1 MKRLIVITTV
11 IACAI
16 ASLAQQ
22 QLPKSVIERTGG
34 FLERPSKTKGRI
46 VFVNTQKTV
55 AADELAP
62 VAAQLSRTLHV
73 KIELVTG
80 DPVSI
85 EKAKTSVSSIQDAKA
100 AIFIVENS
108 ECQDPVLVSPE
119 SRWAIVNVAPLSA
132 DKAKKPYIAARARKE
147 MARAF
152 SMLCGAFDSTY
163 SDSLMG
169 AVSKPT
175 ELDAFTDFMPPMDI
189 AGRVRKYL
197 VKIGVPTQ
205 SLVSYRTACKE
216 GWAPPPTND
225 IQKVVWNQVHQIPDK
240 PITIEFDPKRDK
252 GK

>member
-1 MKRLIVITTV
+1 MKRLI
-11 IACAI
+11 IAIMVFVSAA
-16 ASLAQQ
+16 ASIAQQ
-22 QLPKSVIERTGG
+22 QFPKSVIERTGG
-34 FLERPSKTKGRI
+34 FLERPGKTKGRVI
-46 VFVNTQKTV
+46 FVNTQKTV
-55 AADELAP
+55 AIDELAP

-73 KIELVTG
+73 KVELVPG
-80 DPVSI
+80 APVSI
-85 EKAKTSVSSIQDAKA
+85 EKAKASVSSFQDAKA
-100 AIFIVENS
+100 AIFIVENA
-108 ECQDPVLVSPE
+108 EYQDPVLVSPE
-119 SRWAIVNVAPLSA
+119 GRWAIVNVAPLSA
-132 DKAKKPYIAARARKE
+132 DKAKQPYIAARTRKE

-169 AVSKPT
+169 TVSKPT
-175 ELDAFTDFMPPMDI
+175 ELDAFTDFMPPMDVV
-189 AGRVRKYL
+189 GRVRKYL

-252 GK
+252 DK

>member
-1 MKRLIVITTV
+1 MKRLLVITIVIAGG
-11 IACAI
+11 IAA
-16 ASLAQQ
+16 LAQQ
-22 QLPKSVIERTGG
+22 QFPKSVIERTGG
-34 FLERPSKTKGRI
+34 FLERPSKTKGRV

-55 AADELAP
+55 AIDELAP

-73 KIELVTG
+73 KVELVPG
-80 DPVSI
+80 APVSI
-85 EKAKTSVSSIQDAKA
+85 EKAKALFSSFQDAKA
-100 AIFIVENS
+100 AIFIVENA
-108 ECQDPVLVSPE
+108 EYQDPVLVSPE
-119 SRWAIVNVAPLSA
+119 GRWAIVNVAPLSA
-132 DKAKKPYIAARARKE
+132 DKAKPPYIAARTRKE

-169 AVSKPT
+169 TVSKPT

-225 IQKVVWNQVHQIPDK
+225 FQKAVWDNVHALPTEPIKIKPETQKQDK
-240 PITIEFDPKRDK
+240 
-252 GK
+252 